1 MAKQITSNILM
12 VRPASFGF
20 NLETATNNYY
30 QKIPEDLSQDEIQQ
44 LAIKEFDEFVSKLR
58 EHGINVIVVDDG
70 PAQQSSDSVFPN
82 NWISFHNDGRVGL
95 YPMYS
100 SIRRRERRDDIYNEI
115 LPGYG
120 FKTTDIVDFTDNELN
135 NQYLEGT
142 GSMVLDRVNRIAYA
156 SLSGRTDS
164 YVLNEFAKTFSYK
177 VVSFSSYQSVS
188 GKRKLIY
195 HTNVMMCVG
204 DDFAILC
211 KDAIDDQSERQQ
223 VIDSL
228 TNTGKE
234 IIDITEKQTKNFAGN
249 MLEVDSESGKK
260 YLVMSETAYKSLDDR
275 QLEVISN
282 YCTIIQGRLDIIETC
297 GGGSVRCMM
306 AEIFL
311 PLQ

>member
-1 MAKQITSNILM
+1 MAKQITSHILM

-20 NLETATNNYY
+20 NPETAANNYY
-30 QKIPEDLSQDEIQQ
+30 QKIPEELSKDEIQE
-44 LAIKEFDEFVSKLR
+44 LAIEEFDAFVSILK
-58 EHGINVIVVDDG
+58 EHGINVVVVEDD
-70 PAQQSSDSVFPN
+70 PTLQTSDSVFPN

-100 SIRRRERRDDIYNEI
+100 SIRRLERRDDIYNDI
-115 LPGYG
+115 LPGHG
-120 FKTTDIVDFTDNELN
+120 FKTTDIVDFTGNESN
-135 NQYLEGT
+135 NLYLEGT

-156 SLSGRTDS
+156 SLSDRTDS
-164 YVLNEFAKTFSYK
+164 VVLNEFANKFNYK
-177 VVSFSSYQSVS
+177 IVSFSSFQSVS

-234 IIDITEKQTKNFAGN
+234 IIYITEEQTQNFAGN

-260 YLVMSETAYKSLDDR
+260 YLVMSETAYKSLDDQ

-282 YCTIIQGRLDIIETC
+282 YCTIIQGRLDIIESC

>member
-1 MAKQITSNILM
+1 MSEQITSHILM
-12 VRPASFGF
+12 IRPASFGF
-20 NLETATNNYY
+20 NPETAANNYY
-30 QKIPEDLSQDEIQQ
+30 QKIPKDLSQDQIKE
-44 LAIKEFDEFVSKLR
+44 LAIKEFDEIVSKLK
-58 EHGINVIVVDDG
+58 EHGINVIVVEDD
-70 PAQQSSDSVFPN
+70 PAQQTSDSVFPN
-82 NWISFHNDGRVGL
+82 NWISFHDDGRIGL

-100 SIRRRERRDDIYNEI
+100 SMRRRERRDDIYNEI

-120 FKTTDIVDFTDNELN
+120 FKTIDIVDFTSNESN
-135 NQYLEGT
+135 NLYLEGT

-156 SLSGRTDS
+156 SLSDRTDPV
-164 YVLNEFAKTFSYK
+164 VLNEFAKAFNYK

-228 TNTGKE
+228 TNTGKQ
-234 IIDITEKQTKNFAGN
+234 IIYITEEQTQNFAGN
-249 MLEVDSESGKK
+249 MLEVDSNTGEK
-260 YLVMSETAYKSLDDR
+260 YLVMSETAYNSLNDR

-282 YCTIIQGRLDIIETC
+282 YCTIIQCRLDIIEAC

>member
-1 MAKQITSNILM
+1 MI
-12 VRPASFGF
+12 RPASFGF
-20 NLETATNNYY
+20 NPETAANNYY
-30 QKIPEDLSQDEIQQ
+30 QKIPEDLSQDQIKE
-44 LAIKEFDEFVSKLR
+44 LAIKEFDEIVSKLK
-58 EHGINVIVVDDG
+58 EHGINVIVVEDD
-70 PAQQSSDSVFPN
+70 PAQQTSDSVFPN

-100 SIRRRERRDDIYNEI
+100 SIRRRERRDDIYNDT
-115 LPGYG
+115 LPGHG
-120 FKTTDIVDFTDNELN
+120 FKTTDIVDFTGNESN
-135 NQYLEGT
+135 NLYLEGT

-156 SLSGRTDS
+156 SLSDRTDS
-164 YVLNEFAKTFSYK
+164 VVLNEFAHTFNYK
-177 VVSFSSYQSVS
+177 VVSFSSYQSILDN
-188 GKRKLIY
+188 RKLIY
-195 HTNVMMCVG
+195 HTNVMMCLG

-234 IIDITEKQTKNFAGN
+234 IIYITEDQTQNFAGN
-249 MLEVDSESGKK
+249 MLEVDSDSGKK
-260 YLVMSETAYKSLDDR
+260 YLVMSETAYNSLNDR

-282 YCTIIQGRLDIIETC
+282 YCTIIQSRLDIIETC

-311 PLQ
+311 PPQ

>member
-1 MAKQITSNILM
+1 MAKQITPHILM
-12 VRPASFGF
+12 IRPASFGF
-20 NLETATNNYY
+20 NPETAANNYY
-30 QKIPEDLSQDEIQQ
+30 QKIPKDLSKDEVQE
-44 LAIKEFDEFVSKLR
+44 LAIKEFDEIVSKLK
-58 EHGINVIVVDDG
+58 EHGINVIVVEDD
-70 PAQQSSDSVFPN
+70 PAQQTSDSVFPN

-100 SIRRRERRDDIYNEI
+100 SIRRRERRNDIYNEI

-120 FKTTDIVDFTDNELN
+120 FKTIDIVDFTGNESN
-135 NQYLEGT
+135 NLYLEGT
-142 GSMVLDRVNRIAYA
+142 GSMVLDRVNKIAYA
-156 SLSGRTDS
+156 SLSDRTDS
-164 YVLNEFAKTFSYK
+164 VVLNEFAHTFNYK

-188 GKRKLIY
+188 GERKLIY

-228 TNTGKE
+228 TNTGKQ
-234 IIDITEKQTKNFAGN
+234 IIYITEEQTQNFAGN
-249 MLEVDSESGKK
+249 MLEVDSNTGEK
-260 YLVMSETAYKSLDDR
+260 YLVMSETAYNSLNDK

-282 YCTIIQGRLDIIETC
+282 YCTIIQARLDIIESC

-311 PLQ
+311 PHQ

>member
-1 MAKQITSNILM
+1 MAKQITSHILM

-20 NLETATNNYY
+20 NPETAANNYY
-30 QKIPEDLSQDEIQQ
+30 QKMPEELSKDEIQE
-44 LAIKEFDEFVSKLR
+44 LAIKEFDEFVSKLK
-58 EHGINVIVVDDG
+58 EHGINVVVVDDD
-70 PAQQSSDSVFPN
+70 PTLQTSDSVFPN

-100 SIRRRERRDDIYNEI
+100 SIRRLERRGDIYNDI
-115 LPGYG
+115 LPGHG
-120 FKTTDIVDFTDNELN
+120 FKTTDIVDFTGNESKNL
-135 NQYLEGT
+135 YLEGT

-156 SLSGRTDS
+156 SLSDRTDS
-164 YVLNEFAKTFSYK
+164 VVLNEFAHKFNYKT
-177 VVSFSSYQSVS
+177 VSFSSFQSVS

-228 TNTGKE
+228 TNTGKQ
-234 IIDITEKQTKNFAGN
+234 IIYITEEQTQNFAGN
-249 MLEVDSESGKK
+249 MLEVDSNTGEK
-260 YLVMSETAYKSLDDR
+260 YLVMSEAAYNSLNDK

-282 YCTIIQGRLDIIETC
+282 YCTIIQARLDIIESC

-311 PLQ
+311 PHQ

>member
-1 MAKQITSNILM
+1 MSEQITSHILM
-12 VRPASFGF
+12 IRPASFGF
-20 NLETATNNYY
+20 NPETAANNYY
-30 QKIPEDLSQDEIQQ
+30 QKIPEDLSQDQIKE
-44 LAIKEFDEFVSKLR
+44 LAIKEFDEIVSKLK
-58 EHGINVIVVDDG
+58 EHGINVIVVEDD
-70 PAQQSSDSVFPN
+70 PAQQTSDSVFPN
-82 NWISFHNDGRVGL
+82 NWISFHDDGRIGL

-120 FKTTDIVDFTDNELN
+120 FKTIDIVDFTSNESN
-135 NQYLEGT
+135 NLYLEGT

-156 SLSGRTDS
+156 SLSDRTDPD
-164 YVLNEFAKTFSYK
+164 VLNEFAQTFNYK

-228 TNTGKE
+228 TNTGKQ
-234 IIDITEKQTKNFAGN
+234 IIYITEEQTQNFAGN
-249 MLEVDSESGKK
+249 MLEVDSNTGEK
-260 YLVMSETAYKSLDDR
+260 YLVMSETAYNSLNDR

-282 YCTIIQGRLDIIETC
+282 YCTIIQCRLDIIEAC